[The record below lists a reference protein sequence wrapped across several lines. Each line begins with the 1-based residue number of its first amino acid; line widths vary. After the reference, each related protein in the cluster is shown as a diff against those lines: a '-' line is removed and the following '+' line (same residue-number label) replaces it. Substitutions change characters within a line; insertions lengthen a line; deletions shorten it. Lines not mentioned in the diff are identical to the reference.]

1 MLKRVA
7 KIRDTLSALKS
18 IQDSQIQLTLV
29 RACLSLPKISFALR
43 TCAPHLILP
52 ALEAFDEGMRF
63 SDIVGAPGSE
73 WSWQKASLPCSMGG
87 LGLRLASLH
96 APAAYTGSLHQCLR
110 LMSGIL
116 GHSPLHQQSLSICL
130 PFLSASAG
138 RSEWTSLQSIDVP
151 LHQRSFSKSIDL
163 ASYDAL
169 VDMPPDTRSKA
180 LALSSSI
187 PHACDWLQVVP
198 SRSLG
203 LHFQDREFR
212 VCLLYWLGLPIFNHQ
227 SNCSICHTTADS
239 FGDHQVGCSG
249 NGGFRH
255 NSIRDAIFS
264 AAQSAALALRKEFP
278 SLIPDRQCRPAD
290 IFLPHWDRGLPA
302 ALDVSVISTLQQ
314 RTLIGAAESQGHAL
328 SVCEERKMATHAAPC
343 RAVGVSFIP
352 LAFESLGGV
361 SELAIR
367 TIRRIGQY
375 LGQRLGVSPSISTRQ
390 FSRGVQCAF
399 GEVMRPFGST
409 ASHLSPLMLTVLNFC
424 FLFFL
429 FFLLFIYH
437 FSLFS
442 VLFINFIS
450 VNVIICFI
458 YLIIHLSISCSVY

>member
-1 MLKRVA
+1 MSSGSFVLLGSPFGSSSFCTSVVLKRVA
-7 KIRDTLSALKS
+7 KVRDTLSALKS
-18 IQDSQIQLTLV
+18 VQDSQIQLTLV
-29 RACLSLPKISFALR
+29 HACLSLPKISFALR

-52 ALEAFDEGMRF
+52 ALEAFDEGMREAL
-63 SDIVGAPGSE
+63 SNIVGAPVSE

-87 LGLRLASLH
+87 LGLRRASLH
-96 APAAYTGSLHQCLR
+96 APAAYTGSLHQCLC

-116 GHSPLHQQSLSICL
+116 RHSPLHQQSLSICL

-151 LHQRSFSKSIDL
+151 LHQRSLSKSIDL

-169 VDMPPDTRSKA
+169 VDMAPDTCSKA

-198 SRSLG
+198 SHSLD
-203 LHFQDREFR
+203 LHFQDREFH
-212 VCLLYWLGLPIFNHQ
+212 VCLLYWLGLPIFSHQ
-227 SNCSICHTTADS
+227 SNCSICHTTTDR

-249 NGGFRH
+249 NGDRIFCH

-264 AAQSAALALRKEFP
+264 AAQSAALAPRKEFP

-328 SVCEERKMATHAAPC
+328 SVCVERKMATHAAPC
-343 RAVGVSFIP
+343 SAVGVSFIS

-375 LGQRLGVSPSISTRQ
+375 LGQRLGVSPSMSTRQ
-390 FSRGVQCAF
+390 LFQRCSVCLWRGNATLWLHRF
-399 GEVMRPFGST
+399 P
-409 ASHLSPLMLTVLNFC
+409 
-424 FLFFL
+424 
-429 FFLLFIYH
+429 
-437 FSLFS
+437 
-442 VLFINFIS
+442 
-450 VNVIICFI
+450 
-458 YLIIHLSISCSVY
+458 SISSYVDCT